1 MLTFKHFNRYK
12 IFQKCEALETCF
24 KPVLFTCKMVFI
36 LTFQGQGKIQPFN
49 VSISS
54 SALLLIDLH
63 SHLNLD
69 CVCGYL
75 AGQWDLTSHNL
86 AITHIFPCLTD
97 LKDPTAAEKTETRL
111 DIL

>member
-1 MLTFKHFNRYK
+1 MFRTYLVYMIK
-12 IFQKCEALETCF
+12 
-24 KPVLFTCKMVFI
+24 VFTS
-36 LTFQGQGKIQPFN
+36 TFQGQGKIQPFN

-111 DIL
+111 EILQNSHLSNDLLK